1 MSLHEQWDAL
11 TAEALVERGGLK
23 WTQTDARGRPALG
36 AWVAE
41 MDFGTAPPVLEALR
55 AVTERGDFGYAS
67 EALHERMGE
76 AAADWMAHRYGWRP
90 EPAHVHPLAD
100 VIQGMVLAITE
111 FSRPGAP
118 VIVPTPAYMP
128 FLDVPPSLGRQVL
141 QLPLLRDADGGFAMD
156 LDALDGAFAAGADV
170 LVLANPGNPTGKVFR
185 REELV
190 AIAEVAARHDA
201 RVFADEIHAPLT
213 LHGLRHVPYASV
225 SPEAARTAVT
235 AMSASKAWNLPGLKT
250 AQLVLTNAR
259 DRARWASIGFMAS
272 HGASTP
278 GLHAN
283 IAAYAA
289 GEPWLNEVT
298 SYLEGNERLLREGLA
313 AALPDAR
320 LAPLEGTYLAWV
332 DLSAYAA
339 PGEPAERLLEAGV
352 AVNAG
357 PAFGLAGAG
366 HVRVNLATGRGLIA
380 QIVER
385 MGALAR

>member
-1 MSLHEQWDAL
+1 MALHDDWDAL
-11 TAEALVERGGLK
+11 TPEALRERGGLK
-23 WTQTDARGRPALG
+23 WTLTDPRGGPALG

-55 AVTERGDFGYAS
+55 DATERGDFGYAS

-76 AAADWMAHRYGWRP
+76 AAADWMDRRYGWRP
-90 EPAHVHPLAD
+90 EAAHVHPLAD
-100 VIQGMVLAITE
+100 VIQGLVLTITE

-118 VIVPTPAYMP
+118 VVVPTPAYMP

-141 QLPLLRDADGGFAMD
+141 QLPFLRDPAGVFAMD
-156 LDALDGAFAAGADV
+156 LDALDAAFAAGADV
-170 LVLANPGNPTGKVFR
+170 LVLANPGNPTGKVFA

-213 LHGLRHVPYASV
+213 LHGRRHVPYASV

-250 AQLVLTNAR
+250 AQLVLTNPR
-259 DRARWASIGFMAS
+259 DRARWKSIGFMAS

-289 GEPWLNEVT
+289 GEPWLDEVT
-298 SYLEGNERLLREGLA
+298 AYLAGNDRALREGLA
-313 AALPDAR
+313 SVLPEAR
-320 LAPLEGTYLAWV
+320 VAPLEGTYLAWV
-332 DLSAYAA
+332 DLTAYAA
-339 PGEPAERLLEAGV
+339 QGEPAERLLDAGV

-357 PAFGLAGAG
+357 PTFGLAGAG
-366 HVRVNLATGRGLIA
+366 HVRVNLATGRRVVEE
-380 QIVER
+380 IVARAAE
-385 MGALAR
+385 LAR